1 LFIGLLLWVVLLL
14 RALLPAF
21 KDKNLKSLLFVVVL
35 ATVSIGL
42 LYAAG
47 FMWGKNT
54 NLSIMEYWRWWV
66 VHLWVEG
73 VFEVFATAIISVCL
87 SSFCASS
94 LMLPVFLD
102 CTLSNILQ
110 LHSKL
115 ILGITTGKNVTHF
128 LQYMLV
134 CFIPKGISHYL
145 S

>member
-1 LFIGLLLWVVLLL
+1 VVLLL

-73 VFEVFATAIISVCL
+73 VLIVVKITMVVATEVLNNPIRTNKTEIIAV
-87 SSFCASS
+87 AN
-94 LMLPVFLD
+94 
-102 CTLSNILQ
+102 TSNTPSTQ
-110 LHSKL
+110 R
-115 ILGITTGKNVTHF
+115 
-128 LQYMLV
+128 
-134 CFIPKGISHYL
+134 
-145 S
+145 